1 MKPDKERQIIKRLVE
16 QQLFL
21 EKQRMELFRKTNTSL
36 TSYSDPRYTV
46 DFIDV
51 ACDILGFPID
61 TVDLQATGKL
71 SENIPTEK
79 LYSRMFLPFLYDM
92 DKEPI
97 DEILVEKVTKALYDK
112 LHNDMLQFPEL
123 FIDK

>member
-21 EKQRMELFRKTNTSL
+21 EKQRMELFKKTNTSL

-51 ACDILGFPID
+51 ACDILGFPVD
-61 TVDLQATGKL
+61 TVELQAIGQL

-79 LYSRMFLPFLYDM
+79 LYSRKLYLFDV
-92 DKEPI
+92 DNEPI
-97 DEILVEKVTKALYDK
+97 DDLLVDRVTKALYDK

-123 FIDK
+123 FITQ